1 MGAVLP
7 GYTWRKKNHFSIS
20 LKKTHN
26 SLYVYES
33 SVFLHVFILTS
44 IMSTSCSHRA
54 AAYRLPAGTH
64 ARSKLTVMAAET
76 DLLSHISECKCG
88 LDKCVRER
96 CVQWNGAIN
105 GNPAAKSYQPRNN
118 EAMFKAEIRQ
128 PHSPELLVQLF
139 INSSECLRTH
149 SEEEDGGA
157 ERCV

>member
-1 MGAVLP
+1 MLP

-20 LKKTHN
+20 LKKTTQFTVCLWIL
-26 SLYVYES
+26 S
-33 SVFLHVFILTS
+33 FFHVFILTS

-88 LDKCVRER
+88 LDKCVREGCV
-96 CVQWNGAIN
+96 CVQWTGAIN

-118 EAMFKAEIRQ
+118 KAMFKAEIRQ